1 MIDLVGVIWLLV
13 YNLQKRE
20 TLHKCLCRI
29 WILLLRMCI
38 AFLVLHLPAKVPRK
52 RHSREPCYNSF
63 WIFEHPLMFS
73 HNHGNRKWL
82 YLKGNYILMEGHIYH
97 WTKHWRKGNHDLT
110 SFSFPAKKPTIQ
122 SFSLEFGSHF
132 RSTPSIRYDRGNPMQ
147 KIRSQI
153 AKIFTNLRCQSRIWT
168 AILAQ
173 KKKKGENDEVATH
186 TLETDK

>member
-63 WIFEHPLMFS
+63 WIFEHPLFFS
-73 HNHGNRKWL
+73 HTHANRKWL
-82 YLKGNYILMEGHIYH
+82 YLKGNYILMEWHIYH
-97 WTKHWRKGNHDLT
+97 WTKHCRRKGNHVIWLMK
-110 SFSFPAKKPTIQ
+110 FSGNKNQPF
-122 SFSLEFGSHF
+122 SGFSLEFGSHF
-132 RSTPSIRYDRGNPMQ
+132 RSTPSIRYDRMIVE
-147 KIRSQI
+147 IR
-153 AKIFTNLRCQSRIWT
+153 FER
-168 AILAQ
+168 
-173 KKKKGENDEVATH
+173 
-186 TLETDK
+186 